1 MQDLDIMSNLDIN
14 KLLTDHNKIAYKTT
28 DETTS
33 EISYLNRLKSSANE
47 SDAWNMLVN
56 NSKNTDD

>member
-1 MQDLDIMSNLDIN
+1 MSNLDIN
-14 KLLTDHNKIAYKTT
+14 TLLTDHNKIAYKTT